1 MGFGNGTLAFSC
13 PWVGMKGCGAP
24 EALGL
29 VVIISSPWRLISPQ
43 GPLWVEANSYS
54 LKVIIWVL
62 GGLIGGLNLFLKY
75 AESLFSG
82 LWCNAISQ
90 DKCYPIICELL
101 YRLSEAMV
109 PAIKEFYGRDVCVD
123 I

>member
-1 MGFGNGTLAFSC
+1 
-13 PWVGMKGCGAP
+13 MKGCGAP

-62 GGLIGGLNLFLKY
+62 VGGLNLFKKY

-82 LWCNAISQ
+82 LFCNAISQ